1 MREIPIAV
9 PLPSDVCPRGGVERR
24 RSPRDPHG
32 GDLWLIDNRESAVLP
47 CTCIDLSPHGMR
59 LRLTDTVG
67 VEPRREYE
75 LCSNLPGHSAPP
87 GIGTTIS
94 RRVSIVW
101 MRPLGAHADAGIE
114 CGVEV
119 IARSRPLARPRRTRM
134 VTAAAPV

>member
-1 MREIPIAV
+1 MREIPTPV
-9 PLPSDVCPRGGVERR
+9 PLASDAYKRLGVERR

-47 CTCIDLSPHGMR
+47 CTCVDFSLHGMR
-59 LRLTDTVG
+59 LRLPDAAG

-87 GIGTTIS
+87 GLGVTIS
-94 RRVSIVW
+94 RRISIVW
-101 MRPLGAHADAGIE
+101 TRPVGATADAGIE

-119 IARSRPLARPRRTRM
+119 IARSRPLARQRRTRM
-134 VTAAAPV
+134 VTAAVHA